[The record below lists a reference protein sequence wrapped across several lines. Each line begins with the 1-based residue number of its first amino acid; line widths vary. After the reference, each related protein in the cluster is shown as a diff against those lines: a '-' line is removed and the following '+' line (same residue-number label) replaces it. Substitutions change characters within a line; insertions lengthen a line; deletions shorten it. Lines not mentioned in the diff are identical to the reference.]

1 MSEYEA
7 VVYDLDGTL
16 VRLDVDWGGARRD
29 VLETL
34 RANEIPVDDDDNLW
48 EVLER
53 ATAEGFRSLVEETL
67 AEHERE
73 GARTSE
79 RLPAAADLPRPV
91 PVGVCSLNA
100 ESACRVA
107 LDRHGLADA
116 VDAVVG
122 RDTVGTYKPDPEPLV
137 ETVEAIGA
145 EPAEALFIGDTE
157 RDAVTA
163 ERAGVPFRW
172 VEE

>member
-1 MSEYEA
+1 VTDYEA

-16 VRLDVDWGGARRD
+16 VRLDVDWGKAHRD
-29 VLETL
+29 VLDTL
-34 RANEIPVDDDDNLW
+34 RANEIPVGDDDLW
-48 EVLER
+48 DVLER
-53 ATAEGFRSLVEETL
+53 ATAAGFRSLVEETL

-79 RLPAAADLPRPV
+79 RLSAADDLPRPV

-100 ESACRVA
+100 ESACRLA

-122 RDTVGTYKPDPEPLV
+122 RDTLDTYKPDPEPLL
-137 ETVEAIGA
+137 ETIDALGA
-145 EPAEALFIGDTE
+145 QPAQTLFIGDTD

-163 ERAGVPFRW
+163 ERAGVPFRR
-172 VEE
+172 V